1 MAVFLR
7 TLVQLPSFSSDLPNT
22 NEDIAPQSQALQ
34 AFVLW
39 QEGGGGGGGG
49 ERRGTNSVS
58 LRSFIR
64 IKSINLDKVDIHRTV

>member
-7 TLVQLPSFSSDLPNT
+7 HFSTIAKFSSDLLNT

-39 QEGGGGGGGG
+39 QERGGRGG
-49 ERRGTNSVS
+49 EGRGTNFVS

-64 IKSINLDKVDIHRTV
+64 IKSINLDKVDRAVFT